1 MLGRIWSECFG
12 FWIWI
17 WIGLDGWCVDG
28 IIGSND
34 LALVPPGTQPTY
46 RIVEP
51 KLIQMEKYI
60 ADLDTVIVK
69 LASVI
74 HPLITVCF

>member
-1 MLGRIWSECFG
+1 MSVLDLGSG
-12 FWIWI
+12 L
-17 WIGLDGWCVDG
+17 GLDGCVDG

-34 LALVPPGTQPTY
+34 LALVPPGTQPAY

-60 ADLDTVIVK
+60 ADLDAVIVK
-69 LASVI
+69 LASPI
-74 HPLITVCF
+74 HPLPAALF